1 MLTKIRSVLAGLTPA
16 PAEPPAPPSPAD
28 ETIAAQVSKKQKELL
43 QGKTAAQLER
53 LRADLDEAQ
62 LAREQAETAEGECL
76 VDGRDPSEAT
86 AARHQA
92 ADRLRVLES
101 AVKIAIQ
108 KDETAQAQLR
118 EAEQDLAS
126 AAQEAARQ
134 DLLELAEE
142 GEELFVRIKLLR
154 EDVVRAANA
163 ANAVGGI
170 ADWGRRES
178 LDYLDFFLKIANR
191 SRSADAA
198 DSGSF
203 RKYPTWTYCLRY
215 VCGKVRP

>member
-134 DLLELAEE
+134 DLLALAEE
-142 GEELFVRIKLLR
+142 GEEILIRLKMLR
-154 EDVVRAANA
+154 AAVVRAAA
-163 ANAVGGI
+163 AAREVGGI
-170 ADWGRRES
+170 EAWGQRES
-178 LDYLDFFLKIANR
+178 IDYLTFFLTRANR
-191 SRSADAA
+191 SAAADAA
-198 DSGSF
+198 DSGAF
-203 RKYPTWTYCLRY
+203 MKYPSWTTCLQY
-215 VCGKVRP
+215 VCGKIHP